1 MTTMEK
7 DGLPRL
13 NMISKY
19 QPWIRAFKS
28 FLASKDLAAVLLHN
42 FCRPTPN
49 HPSMEAFDPLIMAP
63 LIPVGQAA
71 VPMIL
76 AGANNPGVP
85 AQPAGMTT
93 VLFDAMLKEYY
104 TFESK
109 VYGYSISAIQNFT
122 SLYDHI
128 MALPD
133 VEHMQ
138 ETRLLGSVIFRH
150 ITAYCT
156 NNNNDGIAGIT
167 TSKILMLSL
176 EQFKSCADLVRELN
190 ELYHVLPPRLA
201 HSDAQKKLQLKTAC
215 GKDYRLFF
223 MAHNDGR
230 TYNQLCTALVENEEE
245 DAATAVL
252 SGLKSE
258 RGVRKVKAAEES
270 NAETAMAAVDDNT
283 ARNRSNLSVRFNP
296 RGHNGKYN
304 SRSRSNSNDRGNQR
318 RSPSPAFRP
327 RQRRRENSR
336 SPSPY
341 GRQERSQ
348 ERSPGRDRRTVRY
361 AEVNQQ
367 WRTVGSGYRDAR
379 TEGRY
384 NEGIKCFSCG
394 IMGHK
399 SNVCPRN
406 QSAAA
411 SPGLGSG
418 GVTCYSCGRH
428 GHKAYECPEDRRNR

>member
-1 MTTMEK
+1 
-7 DGLPRL
+7 
-13 NMISKY
+13 
-19 QPWIRAFKS
+19 
-28 FLASKDLAAVLLHN
+28 
-42 FCRPTPN
+42 
-49 HPSMEAFDPLIMAP
+49 
-63 LIPVGQAA
+63 
-71 VPMIL
+71 
-76 AGANNPGVP
+76 
-85 AQPAGMTT
+85 MTT

-122 SLYDHI
+122 PLYDHI

-133 VEHMQ
+133 VEEMQ
-138 ETRLLGSVIFRH
+138 ETRLMGSVIFRH

-223 MAHNDGR
+223 MAHKNDGR
-230 TYNQLCTALVENEEE
+230 TYNQLCTDLVENEEE

-258 RGVRKVKAAEES
+258 RGIRKVKAADES

-296 RGHNGKYN
+296 RGHNQKYN
-304 SRSRSNSNDRGNQR
+304 SRSRSNSNDRGKQR
-318 RSPSPAFRP
+318 RSPSPAFQS
-327 RQRRRENSR
+327 RQRRRDNSR

-341 GRQERSQ
+341 RRQERSQ
-348 ERSPGRDRRTVRY
+348 ERSPGRDRHIVRY
-361 AEVNQQ
+361 ADVNNQ
-367 WRTVGSGYRDAR
+367 WRTGGNGYKDQPYRANS
-379 TEGRY
+379 EASS
-384 NEGIKCFSCG
+384 IKCYSCG
-394 IMGHK
+394 ASGHK
-399 SNVCPRN
+399 SIACPRKSYAPAH
-406 QSAAA
+406 SAAI
-411 SPGLGSG
+411 
-418 GVTCYSCGRH
+418 TCYSCGRP
-428 GHKAYECPEDRRNR
+428 GHKAYECPEDRRNH